1 VLTVQNTEHFRI
13 ESPSIV
19 TIGTFDGVHIGHQ
32 KILARLRQLGQQ
44 TGFKTVVFTFDP
56 HPRKVLF
63 PGQSDLRLINSTSEK
78 LDLLEHYGVD
88 VTVVYPFNKNFA
100 ELSSEEY
107 IHGMLVKQLNVKHL
121 VIGYDHRFGKDRKG
135 DINTLRQYA
144 DRLLFEVEEI
154 SVQDIDNISVSS
166 SKIRKALEEG
176 NIELASEFLGHNF
189 TLSARVVKGKQLGR
203 TLGYATANLQV
214 NDADKLIP
222 KTGVYFVSA
231 MVEGR
236 NHFGMMSIG
245 TNPTTDSDGIVKME
259 VHIFGF
265 NQDIYAQTIKV
276 NFLKRL
282 RDEKKFD
289 SLDELKTALNNDK
302 ANCLQLI
309 QEL

>member
-1 VLTVQNTEHFRI
+1 
-13 ESPSIV
+13 
-19 TIGTFDGVHIGHQ
+19 
-32 KILARLRQLGQQ
+32 
-44 TGFKTVVFTFDP
+44 
-56 HPRKVLF
+56 
-63 PGQSDLRLINSTSEK
+63 
-78 LDLLEHYGVD
+78 
-88 VTVVYPFNKNFA
+88 
-100 ELSSEEY
+100 
-107 IHGMLVKQLNVKHL
+107 
-121 VIGYDHRFGKDRKG
+121 
-135 DINTLRQYA
+135 
-144 DRLLFEVEEI
+144 
-154 SVQDIDNISVSS
+154 VSS